1 MAGKGISM
9 TYEYITL
16 AVDNGIGLI
25 TLNKPEQ
32 LNATSEP
39 MQVEIRGALAALRGD
54 RSVRA
59 LILTGA
65 GRGFCAGAELD
76 HILSLG
82 DPEAQGRETC
92 RAMRETSTPLI
103 LELMEAPFPV
113 VAAVNGVAVGAGV
126 GLALAA
132 DIVIAARSAA
142 FVMSFA
148 PKLGLIPDLGCSWM
162 VPRLI
167 GRARAMGM
175 GLLGDKL
182 TAEMAAQ
189 WGLIWACVDDAALMP
204 TARDMALRLAAGPRH
219 AALELRRA
227 MAQADRQDLSTQ
239 LAYEAG
245 RQGELIARPEFQEGV
260 AAFFERRAPSFA

>member
-1 MAGKGISM
+1 M
-9 TYEYITL
+9 TYDYITL
-16 AVDNGIGLI
+16 AVEDGVALL
-25 TLNKPEQ
+25 TLNKPAQ

-39 MQVEIRGALAALRGD
+39 MQVEMRDALAVLRRD

-65 GRGFCAGAELD
+65 GRAFCAGAELD
-76 HILSLG
+76 HITSLG
-82 DPEAQGRETC
+82 DAQAQGRETC
-92 RAMRETSTPLI
+92 RAMREASAPLV
-103 LELMEAPFPV
+103 LDLMEAPFPV

-126 GLALAA
+126 GIALAA

-148 PKLGLIPDLGCSWM
+148 PKLGLVPDLGSSWM
-162 VPRLI
+162 VPRLV

-182 TAEMAAQ
+182 SAEMAAQ
-189 WGLIWACVDDAALMP
+189 WGLIWACVDDAALLA
-204 TARDMALRLAAGPRH
+204 TARDTAQRLAAGPRH
-219 AALELRRA
+219 AAYELRRA
-227 MAQADRQDLSTQ
+227 LMMAEGQDLAAQ
-239 LAYEAG
+239 LEYEAG

-260 AAFFERRAPSFA
+260 AAFFARRAPQFP